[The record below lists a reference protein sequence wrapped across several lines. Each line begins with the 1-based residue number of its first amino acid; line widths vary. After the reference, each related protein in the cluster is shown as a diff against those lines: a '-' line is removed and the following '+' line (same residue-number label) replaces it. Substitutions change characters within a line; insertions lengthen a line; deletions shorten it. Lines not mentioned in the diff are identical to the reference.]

1 MSNLRLINETTISS
15 AVSTVN
21 ITDVFSADFDIY
33 KITASKMTTA
43 GSSTYCHLKL
53 LNSTGSVESEPGY
66 DWAFLSLKDNTGGGE
81 SIGQNQTYWSEFF
94 GDADGTAEGSAA
106 VNYIFNP
113 YSLTAYTFGLQQSYH
128 SQGGTKRMYKGMTV
142 FTSFKRISG
151 FQIDATALS
160 QDLTAGVIRTYGL
173 RVDS

>member
-15 AVSTVN
+15 AVSSVD

-43 GSSTYCHLKL
+43 GSSTFTHVRFI
-53 LNSTGSVESEPGY
+53 NSAGSVLSDTNY

-81 SIGQNQTYWSEFF
+81 SNNQNQNYWSEFF
-94 GDADGTAEGSAA
+94 GDADGTPEGSAA

-113 YSLTAYTFGLQQSYH
+113 FSSTASTFGLMQTYH
-128 SQGGTKRMYKGMTV
+128 SQGGTKRMYKGITV
-142 FTSFKRISG
+142 YSPFASVTG
-151 FQIDATALS
+151 FRIDATTLS